1 MQRVKSESVPAV
13 NEHEVSSDTQRE
25 QRAIKEPGLGYH
37 LVVLIGV
44 TFGCWLMV
52 ACGAWLM
59 VRPWVV
65 LGSGV
70 AALLCLFPGVLVLF
84 VAHQLAIDE
93 AHKTLMLTVGGSFL
107 RLVFVLGGGL
117 ALYNSFSELT
127 IWTLVVW
134 LVPFYVITLL
144 VESRLL
150 LAALTCNKD

>member
-1 MQRVKSESVPAV
+1 MHRVKSESVPAV

-25 QRAIKEPGLGYH
+25 QRAIKEPSFGYH
-37 LVVLIGV
+37 LMVLIGV
-44 TFGCWLMV
+44 TFSCWLLV
-52 ACGAWLM
+52 GCGAWLM

-65 LGSGV
+65 LGSGL
-70 AALLCLFPGVLVLF
+70 AALLCLFPG
-84 VAHQLAIDE
+84 A
-93 AHKTLMLTVGGSFL
+93 LMLFLAHRLTIDAAGKSLILSVGGFFV

>member
-1 MQRVKSESVPAV
+1 M

-25 QRAIKEPGLGYH
+25 QRAIKEPSLGYH
-37 LVVLIGV
+37 LMVLIGV

-93 AHKTLMLTVGGSFL
+93 SHKMLVLSVGGSFL
-107 RLVFVLGGGL
+107 RLVFVLGAGL

-127 IWTLVVW
+127 IWSLVIWIVLFYLVTL
-134 LVPFYVITLL
+134 I
-144 VESRLL
+144 VETWLL
-150 LAALTCNKD
+150 LAVPTR

>member
-1 MQRVKSESVPAV
+1 MQRVKSESVPSV

-25 QRAIKEPGLGYH
+25 QRAIKEPSLGYH
-37 LVVLIGV
+37 LMVLIGV
-44 TFGCWLMV
+44 TFSCWLMV

-70 AALLCLFPGVLVLF
+70 AALLCLLPGVLVLF

-127 IWTLVVW
+127 IWSLVIWIVLFYLVTL
-134 LVPFYVITLL
+134 I
-144 VESRLL
+144 VETWLL
-150 LAALTCNKD
+150 LAVPTR

>member
-1 MQRVKSESVPAV
+1 MQKPRSESVPAV
-13 NEHEVSSDTQRE
+13 NEHEMSSDTQRE
-25 QRAIKEPGLGYH
+25 KRGSKGPCLGYH
-37 LVVLIGV
+37 LLVLTGA
-44 TFGCWLMV
+44 TFGCWLLV

-59 VRPWVV
+59 DRPWVV

-84 VAHQLAIDE
+84 LAHRLAIDE
-93 AHKTLMLTVGGSFL
+93 AGKTLVLSIGGSFL

-117 ALYNSFSELT
+117 ALYNSFSEFT
-127 IWTLVVW
+127 IWTLIVW

-150 LAALTCNKD
+150 LAAQTR